1 MSSNNTYGFVE
12 LCRQALGMCGL
23 KEGETV
29 AVLSQGEL
37 RLDYAQ
43 AFLAAAQSLGAI
55 AYQVTLPDASTSL
68 DGDHGAWT
76 VGATPLAKNRPV
88 VEALKSADLVI
99 DLMFLLFSKEQLEIQ
114 AAGARILLCIEPVDV
129 LQRLFPTTD
138 IRQRVEAGEELLAK
152 AKTLRVTNEAG
163 TDVIYQM
170 GSYPVMTQY
179 GFTDTPG
186 RWDHWP
192 SGFVFSGGAD
202 DGVDGKVVIAPG
214 DIILPHKYYVRTP
227 IELTI
232 EHGQI
237 IDIRGELDA
246 ALLRDYMEAFDDERA
261 YGIAHIGWGMDPR
274 ARWSGLATDTRGMG
288 MEARSFYGNVL
299 FSTGPN
305 GELGGKNDTSC
316 HVDIPM
322 RNCTL
327 LLDDEPVVINGD
339 IVVPD
344 LKDSARV

>member
-129 LQRLFPTTD
+129 LQRLFPTAD
-138 IRQRVEAGEELLAK
+138 IRQRVEAGE
-152 AKTLRVTNEAG
+152 
-163 TDVIYQM
+163 
-170 GSYPVMTQY
+170 
-179 GFTDTPG
+179 
-186 RWDHWP
+186 
-192 SGFVFSGGAD
+192 
-202 DGVDGKVVIAPG
+202 
-214 DIILPHKYYVRTP
+214 
-227 IELTI
+227 
-232 EHGQI
+232 
-237 IDIRGELDA
+237 DA
-246 ALLRDYMEAFDDERA
+246 AGCRSAARRRD
-261 YGIAHIGWGMDPR
+261 
-274 ARWSGLATDTRGMG
+274 
-288 MEARSFYGNVL
+288 
-299 FSTGPN
+299 
-305 GELGGKNDTSC
+305 
-316 HVDIPM
+316 
-322 RNCTL
+322 
-327 LLDDEPVVINGD
+327 
-339 IVVPD
+339 
-344 LKDSARV
+344 